1 VLKKVKLTYNC
12 PQQSESK
19 QKSAK
24 VGTVNQKR
32 VNSDKPHS
40 DNIEQTEVLSDALSF
55 DRAPWNDSNR
65 ARSLLSKKG
74 DLLIGVG
81 MGALL
86 TAGGTQLLNSS
97 PKESVSAAETIAKS
111 NTASAS
117 AQSVTA
123 TEVKAANLD
132 RTLKANGTVAAFE
145 LVPVTS
151 QGTGLQIKQ
160 VLVERGQTVKAGQM
174 LALLDDSRLKAELL
188 QARGA
193 FAKAQ
198 AKLAELKAGT
208 RREEI
213 ARSRERVADR
223 QAALWQA
230 ESDLELTQKR
240 VQRNRTLQA
249 EGAIALDR
257 LDEILTEDKSKR
269 SLLQQ
274 AQANLEE
281 ARQELAQLEAGPTPE
296 VMAQAEAELAEAEG
310 KVQLVRAQLKDTIV
324 TAPTNGKIAERNASI
339 GDLVST
345 SEKLFT
351 IIENGRLEL
360 RLTVPET
367 QLSQIRSGQKV
378 RIAGNTTSNF
388 SLVGTIRS
396 IDPMVKEDSRQA
408 TVKVDLPSHS
418 ALKPGMFLQGSIV
431 TATTKGASV
440 PLDALLPQTDGSAIA
455 YVLQKDNTVK
465 AQQVTMGDIV
475 SAEKAEVIEG
485 LNPGDRIV
493 LKGAAYLR
501 DGDRVEV
508 K

>member
-1 VLKKVKLTYNC
+1 MDRR
-12 PQQSESK
+12 S
-19 QKSAK
+19 
-24 VGTVNQKR
+24 

-40 DNIEQTEVLSDALSF
+40 NNIQQPEVLSDTLSF
-55 DRAPWNDSNR
+55 DRDKSF
-65 ARSLLSKKG
+65 LSRKG
-74 DLLIGVG
+74 DLIIGVG

-86 TAGGTQLLNSS
+86 TAGGMQLLNSNS
-97 PKESVSAAETIAKS
+97 KESVSASETIARA
-111 NTASAS
+111 NTTSAP

-123 TEVKAANLD
+123 VEVKAANLD

-174 LALLDDSRLKAELL
+174 LALLDNSRLKAELL

-198 AKLAELKAGT
+198 ARVAELKAGT

-213 ARSRERVADR
+213 AQAKERVANQ
-223 QAALWQA
+223 QAAVLQA
-230 ESDLELTQKR
+230 ESDLELAGKR
-240 VQRNRTLQA
+240 VQRNQTLQA
-249 EGAIALDR
+249 EGAIAIDR
-257 LDEILTEDKSKR
+257 LDEIITQQRNKQL
-269 SLLQQ
+269 LLQQ

-281 ARQELAQLEAGPTPE
+281 ARQKLAQLEVGPTPE

-310 KVQLVRAQLKDTIV
+310 KVQLVRAQLKDTIAI
-324 TAPTNGKIAERNASI
+324 APTDGKIAERNASV

-351 IIENGRLEL
+351 IIEKGRLEL

-367 QLSQIRSGQKV
+367 QLSQIRLGQKV
-378 RIAGNTTSNF
+378 RVTGNAASNL
-388 SLVGTIRS
+388 SLVGKIRA
-396 IDPMVKEDSRQA
+396 IDPTIEEDSRQA
-408 TVKVDLPSHS
+408 TVKVDLSSHS
-418 ALKPGMFLQGSIV
+418 GLKPGMFLQGSIV
-431 TATTKGASV
+431 TATQQGASV
-440 PLDALLPQTDGSAIA
+440 PVDALLPQTDGTAIA
-455 YVLQKDNTVK
+455 YLLQKDNTVK
-465 AQQVTMGDIV
+465 AQKVTMGEIV
-475 SAEKAEVIEG
+475 SQEKAEIIEG
-485 LNPGDRIV
+485 LTPGDRVV

-501 DGDRVEV
+501 DGDRVDV